1 MFQEQTARRY
11 LEGSAQ
17 KIRTVAPTY
26 LASIVSTSTQINT
39 TAFIGWTCFGV
50 GVGLIGFTISG
61 SLYLFKRPELK
72 HW

>member
-26 LASIVSTSTQINT
+26 LASIVSKQISIYCQNMYFNPT
-39 TAFIGWTCFGV
+39 YNGIICINA
-50 GVGLIGFTISG
+50 L
-61 SLYLFKRPELK
+61 
-72 HW
+72 